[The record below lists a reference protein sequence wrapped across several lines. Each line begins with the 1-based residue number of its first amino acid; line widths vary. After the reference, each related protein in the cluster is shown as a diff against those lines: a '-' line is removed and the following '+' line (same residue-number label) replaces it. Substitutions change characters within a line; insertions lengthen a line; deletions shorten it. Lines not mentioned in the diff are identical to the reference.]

1 MELIQFFLHLPNSA
15 TVARKQLQ
23 TKSKQNNLPHLQESS
38 FAKTGRVRLAGFPP
52 SAPEPCCSDPAGSP
66 EPAALA
72 TAGSL
77 VEAKVLP
84 DH

>member
-1 MELIQFFLHLPNSA
+1 MELISFFLHLPNSA
-15 TVARKQLQ
+15 TVAWKQLQ
-23 TKSKQNNLPHLQESS
+23 TESKKNNPPPKNLHLQKQ
-38 FAKTGRVRLAGFPP
+38 AGVRLAGFTP
-52 SAPEPCCSDPAGSP
+52 SALEPCCSDPARSP